1 MIRRFEPIAIVG
13 RSCLLPG
20 AFDPEALW
28 QAVADGRDL
37 IRHAPA
43 ERWGIDKDRVLA
55 EHGSPDSGGDHTWTD
70 RGGYVRGFEANFDP
84 DGFRLPAPEIVGL
97 DPLFQWL
104 LHTGRAALSDAGL
117 SDEARLERTGAV
129 IGNLSFPAAG
139 THRFAET
146 VWRGGNGDQ
155 PDPRNRFISGLP
167 AHLLAR
173 ALGLG
178 GSAFAL
184 DSACASSLYALKLAC
199 DRLHDRRCDF
209 MLAGAVSCCD
219 DLFIHIGFAA
229 LEALSP
235 SGSSR
240 PFHRHADG
248 LLPAEG
254 AAVVVLERLDDAID
268 AGRPILGVIRG
279 IGLSNDGRSRG
290 LLVPSVDGQE
300 RALRRAYEVA
310 GLSPADVSLIECHAT
325 GTRVGDAIELESLG
339 RIYAGALAESAGTVP
354 IGSLKSNL
362 GHLITAAGLAGLL
375 KVLAAMEA
383 GLRPATLHVDEPNPA
398 IEGSPFRLLTA
409 PEPWPDDRPRIAAVS
424 AFGFGGNNGHLLVE
438 EPPGRERLAA
448 VRASVA
454 TRPPSDERSTA
465 PIAVVGMAVTAA
477 GCDGLE
483 GFTRTVLEGEVALE
497 QRPDGS
503 LAGPAKPVELPL
515 AGLSFPPRDLD
526 QTLPQQILLLRTAQR
541 AMASVESQPPGER
554 TAVLA
559 GMGCDA
565 EVARWGVRWRLGG
578 GEQPLSGE
586 ELRRA
591 RDRVVPELRAEG
603 VVGTMPNMVANRLNR
618 QLGLGGASASISSEE
633 GSGIVAL
640 ELAER
645 ALAVGEIDAALVAAV
660 DLSCE
665 PAHEVA
671 ASLLLP
677 ESRHLPGDAAVAL
690 VVKRLE
696 DARRDGDRVLAI
708 LDPALRGDDSD
719 LRFALDPEPGVV
731 NLTSLVGHPH
741 AASGFLH
748 VAAAIVACHHRARPV
763 TEPAPRQRRLA
774 SPWLGSGQ
782 RRAEVVIEALGGQRS
797 TTLVAE
803 DGDARPGSLAP
814 AAGFPQIFMV
824 SGETRAE
831 ISSRLRQGDWDV
843 PGEPFDQRPARL
855 TLVAADRRQLE
866 ERRRQA
872 VRLLDGE
879 EPGRIAGIF
888 YRDRPLNGEL
898 AFTFP
903 GAAAAYRGM
912 GRELL
917 LALPELLDAL
927 GRRMS
932 DMRQAA
938 GWVYDQQP
946 PREPLSPLDKLWGSS
961 FLCQAHAELSL
972 RFLGLRPSATLGYSS
987 GESNALLALGAWED
1001 LDGLHRGTR
1010 DCGLFD
1016 IELGG
1021 ELRAVAR
1028 AWGGDGKWSSWVLK
1042 ATPERAREAI
1052 AGERRLHLTHVN
1064 HPGEVVIG
1072 GEPESC
1078 RRLIEG
1084 LGVAA
1089 VPLDF
1094 ELAVHCPE
1102 VSEVAEA
1109 WLELHR
1115 WPTRELDDVRFYTCD
1130 GVRSYRPT
1138 RDRAAQA
1145 ILGQALTTVDFPAL
1159 VRCAWDDGV
1168 RIFVEHGPR
1177 DLLSEWTREALRQHG
1192 VADDEYLAVAFDRAG
1207 SPSCEQAALAVAQLA
1222 AAGVEVDSRCF
1233 ADRWSAESG
1242 DESVASSV
1250 TLATHWPPVPS
1261 VARSVSLAEL
1271 LEDEMTET
1279 EDGPAQIM
1287 APAPALVP
1295 VLESLAVPESPRQG
1309 SPSAAPEPV
1318 TPVSSPPQ
1326 DSPLPAATLPVAA
1339 SAGVQAGGAAV
1350 AQAATGAF
1358 ALPSAAAVAD
1368 LHARLAEAQQEFLRG
1383 QTEIH
1388 QRFLAWRRREQQHLL
1403 RIARKYSSE
1412 APPATARPLAASSPR
1427 SLAEAPTLVP
1437 TPPVQ
1442 ETASAELPGPKW
1454 DRDDLEIL
1462 ARGKIS
1468 TVFGPLFARQDGYR
1482 RQVRMP
1488 TGTFL
1493 LADRV
1498 TGLDGEPGSM
1508 GLGTIWTETDVRKD
1522 SWFLHRRHMMP
1533 GLMIEAGQA
1542 DLLLISWLG
1551 IDFLNRGDRVYR
1563 LLGCELTYRGALPR
1577 PGETLRYKIHVDGHA
1592 NQGDVRLFFF
1602 HYDCHLAGSGE
1613 KRLEVRAGQAGFF
1626 TDQELADSAGVL
1638 WEPAEVEPVGDRL
1651 APPAV
1656 ACTRQ
1661 SFSRRQLEAVA
1672 EGRVFECLGPG
1683 FELAASHTLTPTL
1696 QSGRLLL
1703 LDRVTEFDASGGP
1716 WGRGYLR
1723 AAADI
1728 VADAWFF
1735 DGHFYNDPCM
1745 PGTLMFEGCLQTMA
1759 FYLMALGFTL
1769 ERDGWRFEPVP
1780 DEAYRMRCRGQVDP
1794 SSKELV
1800 YEVFVHEV
1808 IDGPV
1813 PTLWADLL
1821 CTVDGLKA
1829 FHAERVGLRLVPDWP
1844 LETQPEL
1851 AELPFLPVATDG
1863 ARVEEG
1869 PSSGFTF
1876 DYDSLLACA
1885 WGRPSRAFGDMYRAF
1900 DGPRSV
1906 PRLPGP
1912 PYHFMSR
1919 IATIRGEMG
1928 RLQPGA
1934 MIEAEYEVPAGE
1946 WYFDQNG
1953 CPSMPFAVLMEA
1965 GLQPCGWLASFV
1977 GSALTFD
1984 EPLKFRNLDGTGT
1997 LRAEIGRDSGTIRS
2011 RVHLTHI
2018 SKLAGVIILR
2028 FTAEMRCGGELI
2040 FDMETAFGFFPGA
2053 AMEQQ
2058 AGLPA
2063 SDEER
2068 KRLQA
2073 PSDFDVDLSARP
2085 QRYCGDRPLRLAG
2098 PRLLMLDRITGYWPE
2113 GGKAGLGRLRA
2124 EKDVEPGEW
2133 FFKAHFFQD
2142 PVQPGS
2148 LGLEAMIQLLQFYMI
2163 HRGLGDG
2170 IPNPRFE
2177 PLAVERPLTWKY
2189 RGQVVPTD
2197 GCITTE
2203 LEIVEVVRDAS
2214 GVVALADAYLWI
2226 DGKRI
2231 YSATGLGMRIVA
2243 GTESEQALEEV
2254 LDPERDEWLADHCPT
2269 WTFPAL
2275 PMMSVVDRLASA
2287 ALAARPGSV
2296 VVAVEDVVM
2305 RRWIAF
2311 DKGAVR
2317 LRAEVL
2323 EAVHADDRWTLSLQL
2338 QTQAAGDPRFT
2349 VAASGR
2355 VVLAEGYPSPPPGF
2369 APLQA
2374 IELADDPYAAGVL
2387 FHGPAFQLL
2396 RELHI
2401 GDRGSSALLD
2411 AGGEASVGALHQIL
2425 LDAAT
2430 HGIPH
2435 DDLRLWLPDVPP
2447 DVAAYPRRLVEA
2459 RFFGPTPSTGTVR
2472 AEARVA
2478 ELAGAAALTQPTFH
2492 IQLQIDGVPWAEVLL
2507 EEVLLPKGPLG
2518 TTPPG
2523 DRRAFLRDRQAVP
2536 GLTLARRTSG
2546 PAGEITR
2553 LKVMEVAASDW
2564 LPGTVARV
2572 YGVSASADRRTLT
2585 REVAVRDHVAQ
2596 WAGVHPCHLS
2606 LEWTADG
2613 EGATGLPEQ
2622 MPLNRFPV
2630 RVAEESG
2637 GEVAVADAGPSGL
2650 DVEPVR
2656 QYWRRFLGVS
2666 RWPVEDLFVG
2676 LAERFFRRVTIA
2688 DPAAWEA
2695 ARGRPLLF
2703 LGNHQVMIESLLFSV
2718 VSAALSGLPV
2728 KTLAEVERR
2737 TSWVGQ
2743 LVDHSFSYP
2752 GVKDPGVIT
2761 FIERED
2767 LASGPAVVDYLGG
2780 ILRRGDRSVMV
2791 HCEGTRSLTCRQPV
2805 QKLSGAFL
2813 DAAIAAEVPVV
2824 PVRFAGGL
2832 PIEPLAERI
2841 DFPLG
2846 CGQQDVRIGRP
2857 LLPDELASLDYGQR
2871 RKTVIAAINA
2881 LGPSAADEVPLP
2893 QDPEFASAVDG
2904 WRRATGV
2911 PLAPAILYRTLET
2924 VAGPCPETL
2933 RLREVARS
2941 GCLTISE
2948 DPKGRW
2954 LAELTMRLFGE
2965 RAPKIE
2971 IKS

>member
-1 MIRRFEPIAIVG
+1 MSRRFEPIAIVG
-13 RSCLLPG
+13 RSCVLPG
-20 AFDPEALW
+20 ALDPGALW

-37 IRHAPA
+37 ISHAPG
-43 ERWGIDKDRVLA
+43 ERWGIAKDRVLA
-55 EHGSPDSGGDHTWTD
+55 EHGSPDSDGDHTWTD
-70 RGGYVRGFEANFDP
+70 RGGYVRGFDSIFDP
-84 DGFRLPAPEIVGL
+84 GGFRLPAPEIVGL

-104 LHTGRAALSDAGL
+104 LHTGRAALSDASLGD
-117 SDEARLERTGAV
+117 DEARLERTGAV

-139 THRFAET
+139 THRFAEA
-146 VWRGGNGDQ
+146 VWRGGNGGQ

-178 GSAFAL
+178 GPAFAL
-184 DSACASSLYALKLAC
+184 DAACASSLYALKLAC
-199 DRLHDRRCDF
+199 DRLHDRRSDV
-209 MLAGAVSCCD
+209 MLAGAVACCD
-219 DLFIHIGFAA
+219 DLFIHIGFTA

-235 SGSSR
+235 SGRSR
-240 PFHRHADG
+240 PFHRRADG

-254 AAVVVLERLDDAID
+254 AALVVLERLDDAVA
-268 AGRPILGVIRG
+268 AGRPIRGVIRG
-279 IGLSNDGRSRG
+279 IGLSNDGRGRG
-290 LLVPSVDGQE
+290 LLVPSPDGQE
-300 RALRRAYEVA
+300 RALRQAYEVA

-325 GTRVGDAIELESLG
+325 GTQVGDAIELESLG
-339 RIYAGALAESAGTVP
+339 RIYAGPRGESGAIP

-383 GLRPATLHVDEPNPA
+383 GVRPATLHADEPTPA
-398 IEGSPFRLLTA
+398 IEDSPFRLLTA
-409 PEPWPDDRPRIAAVS
+409 PEPWPDDRPRVAAVS
-424 AFGFGGNNGHLLVE
+424 AFGFGGNNAHLLVE
-438 EPPGRERLAA
+438 EPPSRERLSAIAA
-448 VRASVA
+448 RGQPEE
-454 TRPPSDERSTA
+454 RPAA

-477 GCDGLE
+477 DRDGLE
-483 GFTRTVLEGEVALE
+483 GFARTVLEGESRLE

-503 LAGPAKPVELPL
+503 LAGAAKPVELRL

-526 QTLPQQILLLRTAQR
+526 QTLPQQILLLRTAQQ
-541 AMASVESQPPGER
+541 AMATVETQLPPER

-559 GMGCDA
+559 GMGCDV

-578 GEQPLSGE
+578 GELPLSGE

-591 RDRVVPELRAEG
+591 RDGVVPELRPEG
-603 VVGTMPNMVANRLNR
+603 VMGTMPNMVANRLNR

-633 GSGIVAL
+633 RSGVVAL

-645 ALAVGEIDAALVAAV
+645 ALAAGEIDAALVAAV

-677 ESRHLPGDAAVAL
+677 ESRHFPGDAAVVL
-690 VVKRLE
+690 VLKRLE

-708 LDPALRGDDSD
+708 LDPGLAGDESG
-719 LRFALDPEPGVV
+719 LRFALDAEPGSIS
-731 NLTSLVGHPH
+731 LTPLVGHAH
-741 AASGFLH
+741 AASGLLH
-748 VAAAIVACHHRARPV
+748 VAAAVLACHHRARPV
-763 TEPAPRQRRLA
+763 TEPAPRKRRLA
-774 SPWLGSGQ
+774 SPWLASGR
-782 RRAEVVIEALGGQRS
+782 RRAEVAIEALGGQRS
-797 TTLVAE
+797 TVLVSEDRDAE
-803 DGDARPGSLAP
+803 PGSLAP
-814 AAGFPQIFMV
+814 SAGFPQIFRV
-824 SGETRAE
+824 SGKDRAVV
-831 ISSRLRQGDWDV
+831 SSRLRQGDWDV
-843 PGEPFDQRPARL
+843 PGEPFGDRPARL
-855 TLVAADRRQLE
+855 TLVATDRRQLE
-866 ERRRQA
+866 ERCQRA
-872 VRLLDGE
+872 VRLLNSE
-879 EPGRIAGIF
+879 ERGRISGVF
-888 YRDRPLNGEL
+888 YRDRPLAGEL
-898 AFTFP
+898 AFTFS

-932 DMRQAA
+932 DMRLAA
-938 GWVYDQQP
+938 GWVYDQEP
-946 PREPLSPLDKLWGSS
+946 SPEPLTPLDKLWGSS
-961 FLCQAHAELSL
+961 FLCQVHGELSQRL
-972 RFLGLRPSATLGYSS
+972 LGLRPAATLGYSS
-987 GESNALLALGAWED
+987 GESNALLALGAWQD
-1001 LDGLHRGTR
+1001 LDGLYRDTR
-1010 DCGLFD
+1010 DGGLFH

-1028 AWGGDGKWSSWVLK
+1028 AWGDDGKWSSWVLK
-1042 ATPERAREAI
+1042 APPEQVRDAI
-1052 AGERRLHLTHVN
+1052 AGERRVHLTHVN

-1072 GEPESC
+1072 GDQESC
-1078 RRLIEG
+1078 RRLIG
-1084 LGVAA
+1084 QLGADAVA
-1089 VPLDF
+1089 LDF

-1115 WPTRELDDVRFYTCD
+1115 RPTREMDDVRFYTCD
-1130 GVRSYRPT
+1130 GIRSYHPT
-1138 RDRAAQA
+1138 REDAAKA

-1159 VRCAWDDGV
+1159 VRRAWDDGV

-1177 DLLSEWTREALRQHG
+1177 DLLSEWTRETLRQHG
-1192 VADDEYLAVAFDRAG
+1192 VGDDEYLAVAFDRAG
-1207 SPSCEQAALAVAQLA
+1207 SCSCEQAALAVARLA

-1233 ADRWSAESG
+1233 ADRWSEESG
-1242 DESVASSV
+1242 DEIAVPSV
-1250 TLATHWPPVPS
+1250 TLAAHWPPVPS
-1261 VARSVSLAEL
+1261 GARSVSLAEL

-1295 VLESLAVPESPRQG
+1295 VLGDHP
-1309 SPSAAPEPV
+1309 SPS
-1318 TPVSSPPQ
+1318 SGPPQ
-1326 DSPLPAATLPVAA
+1326 ATRSTPAREDATAFPT
-1339 SAGVQAGGAAV
+1339 AAV
-1350 AQAATGAF
+1350 TEAQVGGVAVHQAPTGTL
-1358 ALPSAAAVAD
+1358 ALPSPAAVAD

-1388 QRFLAWRRREQQHLL
+1388 QRFLSWRRREQQHLL
-1403 RIARKYSSE
+1403 RIARRYRSGENVPE
-1412 APPATARPLAASSPR
+1412 APPATSRPSAAPSPR
-1427 SLAEAPTLVP
+1427 SPAAAPRPVES
-1437 TPPVQ
+1437 PPVQ
-1442 ETASAELPGPKW
+1442 EAAAEELPGPKW
-1454 DRDDLEIL
+1454 NRDELEVL

-1468 TVFGPLFARQDGYR
+1468 EVFGPLFARQDGYR

-1508 GLGTIWTETDVRKD
+1508 GLGTIWTETDVRQD

-1577 PGETLRYKIHVDGHA
+1577 PGDTLRYEIHVDGHA
-1592 NQGDVRLFFF
+1592 DQGDVRLFFF

-1613 KRLEVRAGQAGFF
+1613 KRLEVRSGQAGFF
-1626 TDQELADSAGVL
+1626 TDKELAESAGIL
-1638 WEPAEVEPVGDRL
+1638 WDGAVVEPVGDRL

-1656 ACTRQ
+1656 ACTRH
-1661 SFSRRQLEAVA
+1661 SFTRQQLEAAA
-1672 EGRVFECLGPG
+1672 EGRVLECLGPG

-1696 QSGRLLL
+1696 RSGRLLL
-1703 LDRVTEFDASGGP
+1703 FDRVTDFDASGGP
-1716 WGRGYLR
+1716 WKRGYLR
-1723 AAADI
+1723 AVAD
-1728 VADAWFF
+1728 VAPDAWFF
-1735 DGHFYNDPCM
+1735 DGHFHNDPCM
-1745 PGTLMFEGCLQTMA
+1745 PGTLMFDGCLQTMA

-1800 YEVFVHEV
+1800 YELFVHEV

-1851 AELPFLPVATDG
+1851 AELPFLPAAGDG

-1869 PSSGFTF
+1869 PSSRFAFG
-1876 DYDSLLACA
+1876 YDSLLACA
-1885 WGRPSRAFGDMYRAF
+1885 WGRPSRAFGDMYRVF

-1919 IATIRGEMG
+1919 IATIDGDMG
-1928 RLQPGA
+1928 LLQPGA
-1934 MIEAEYEVPAGE
+1934 VIEADYEVPAGE
-1946 WYFDQNG
+1946 WYFDENG

-1977 GSALTFD
+1977 GSALTSD
-1984 EPLKFRNLDGTGT
+1984 EDLKFRNLDGTGT

-2011 RVHLTHI
+2011 RVHLTDV
-2018 SKLAGVIILR
+2018 SKLAEVIIVR
-2028 FTAEMRCGGELI
+2028 FEVEMRCAGELI
-2040 FDMETAFGFFPGA
+2040 FDMKTAFGFFPGA
-2053 AMEQQ
+2053 AMEEQ

-2068 KRLQA
+2068 HRLQA
-2073 PSDFDVDLSARP
+2073 PSDFDVDLTARP
-2085 QRYCGDRPLRLAG
+2085 QRYCGDGQLRLAG
-2098 PRLLMLDRITGYWPE
+2098 PRLLMLDRVTGYWPE
-2113 GGKAGLGRLRA
+2113 AGKAGLGRLRA

-2148 LGLEAMIQLLQFYMI
+2148 LGLEAMVQLLQFYMI

-2177 PLAVERPLTWKY
+2177 PLAVECPLTWKY

-2203 LEIVEVVRDAS
+2203 LEIVEVERDPS
-2214 GVVALADAYLWI
+2214 GAVALADAHLWI

-2243 GTESEQALEEV
+2243 GTEPEQAIEEV
-2254 LDPERDEWLADHCPT
+2254 LDPARDVWLDDHCPT

-2275 PMMSVVDRLASA
+2275 PMMSVVDRLATA
-2287 ALAARPGSV
+2287 ALAARPGWV
-2296 VVAVEDVVM
+2296 VVAVEDVAM
-2305 RRWIAF
+2305 RHWIAF

-2317 LRAEVL
+2317 LRTEVL
-2323 EAVHADDRWTLSLQL
+2323 EAVYGDDRWTLSLEL
-2338 QTQAAGDPRFT
+2338 RTQAAGGPRAGDPSIGESRFT
-2349 VAASGR
+2349 VAARGR
-2355 VVLAEGYPSPPPGF
+2355 VVLAEGYPPPPPGF

-2374 IELADDPYAAGVL
+2374 TELADDPYAAGVL

-2396 RELHI
+2396 RELRFSE
-2401 GDRGSSALLD
+2401 RGSSSLLD
-2411 AGGEASVGALHQIL
+2411 ASAGGAPIGTLHQVL

-2435 DDLRLWLPDVPP
+2435 DDLRLWLPDAPA

-2459 RFFGPTPSTGTVR
+2459 RFFGPTPTAGAVR

-2478 ELAGAAALTQPTFH
+2478 EIAGAAAPGRPAFH
-2492 IQLQIDGVPWAEVLL
+2492 IQLQIDGAPWAELLL

-2518 TTPPG
+2518 TAPPG
-2523 DRRAFLRDRQAVP
+2523 DRRAFLRDHQAVP

-2553 LKVMEVAASDW
+2553 LKVTEVAASDW

-2572 YGVSASADRRTLT
+2572 YGVSPDADRRTLT

-2596 WAGVHPCHLS
+2596 WAGVHPGRMS
-2606 LEWTADG
+2606 LEWTAGG

-2622 MPLNRFPV
+2622 MPFNRFLV
-2630 RVAEESG
+2630 RVTEESG
-2637 GEVAVADAGPSGL
+2637 GELAVADAGPSRL
-2650 DVEPVR
+2650 DVEPLR
-2656 QYWRRFLGVS
+2656 RFWRRFLGVG

-2676 LAERFFRRVTIA
+2676 LVERFFRRVTLA

-2695 ARGRPLLF
+2695 VRGRPLLF

-2743 LVDHSFSYP
+2743 LIDHSFSYP
-2752 GVKDPGVIT
+2752 QV
-2761 FIERED
+2761 
-2767 LASGPAVVDYLGG
+2767 
-2780 ILRRGDRSVMV
+2780 
-2791 HCEGTRSLTCRQPV
+2791 
-2805 QKLSGAFL
+2805 
-2813 DAAIAAEVPVV
+2813 
-2824 PVRFAGGL
+2824 
-2832 PIEPLAERI
+2832 
-2841 DFPLG
+2841 
-2846 CGQQDVRIGRP
+2846 
-2857 LLPDELASLDYGQR
+2857 
-2871 RKTVIAAINA
+2871 
-2881 LGPSAADEVPLP
+2881 
-2893 QDPEFASAVDG
+2893 
-2904 WRRATGV
+2904 
-2911 PLAPAILYRTLET
+2911 
-2924 VAGPCPETL
+2924 
-2933 RLREVARS
+2933 
-2941 GCLTISE
+2941 
-2948 DPKGRW
+2948 
-2954 LAELTMRLFGE
+2954 
-2965 RAPKIE
+2965 
-2971 IKS
+2971 